1 VRARLV
7 ILVSSFALAAAALVQ
22 AQPAASADRVEA
34 FAAAARR
41 GDAAAV
47 TKLLDE
53 GVDVNT
59 RYRYGATALSYAADH
74 GRLDVVKVL
83 LARGADVNVKD
94 TFYGATPLTWASS
107 PAQTHRPEHV
117 EIVRLLLKAGATGID
132 GALQGAVFAE
142 HAATVRAI
150 LDQGGISA
158 AGLTNALEA
167 AKKIN
172 APELIKLL
180 EAAGAKPKGGR

>member
-1 VRARLV
+1 MHARLV
-7 ILVSSFALAAAALVQ
+7 EFTVILAIAGAAAIHG
-22 AQPAASADRVEA
+22 QPAGPADKAEA

-47 TKLLDE
+47 SKLLDE
-53 GVDVNT
+53 GVDVNSK
-59 RYRYGATALSYAADH
+59 YRYGATALSYAADH

-132 GALQGAVFAE
+132 AALQGAVFGE
-142 HAATVRAI
+142 SAATVKAI
-150 LDQGGISA
+150 LDHGGVSA

-167 AKKIN
+167 AKKVN
-172 APELIKLL
+172 APELVKLL
-180 EAAGAKPKGGR
+180 EAAGAKPKG